1 MNITLKSFLSTLVV
15 IAALGLFFAPP
26 SFGLSANGMR
36 AAAVMLLAIGFWAVA
51 TLPEQLTGLIFLA
64 LCMLLAIAPA
74 SVVFAGFASG
84 TLWLV
89 VGGLVMAEAVRVTG
103 LGERL
108 AKVLFSRATLSYQGL
123 IASAV
128 TITVLLAFV
137 MPATVARVLLLL
149 PIFGAAAARWGLAAG
164 SNGQTAL
171 ALAAI
176 IVSYQ
181 CGVTVLPAN
190 APNLI
195 LAGAAET
202 LYNKPLIYAD
212 YLLIHFPVLGVLKG
226 VIIAVLLCKLFPAV
240 TRAPVTLEPHKPM
253 LPQERRLLVILFTA
267 LALWASDFV
276 HGIRPGWI
284 ALTAAIIILMPRVGV
299 VPRDTFPERI
309 KLGSFFYVGSI
320 LGFGAVM
327 QESGVGNALGGTLL
341 SMLNLQPGNDAVN
354 FFKLALFST
363 FTGMFTTNPA
373 QPALLAPLAAQ
384 MAEAAGWRIEAAL
397 MIAVVGF
404 STMILPY
411 QAPPVMVGVQVAGIS
426 LRSTLRLTVPLGLIS
441 IFVLLPLDYL
451 WWWWLGYFR

>member
-1 MNITLKSFLSTLVV
+1 MSLSLKSFLTTVVV
-15 IAALGLFFAPP
+15 IAAMVLFFTTPP
-26 SFGLSANGMR
+26 AGASVNSMH
-36 AAAVMLLAIGFWAVA
+36 AAAVMLLAIGLWAVGS
-51 TLPEQLTGLIFLA
+51 LPEHLTGLIFLA

-74 SVVFAGFASG
+74 GVVFSGFASG

-89 VGGLVMAEAVRVTG
+89 LGGLVLAEAVRATG

-108 AKVLFSRATLSYQGL
+108 AKFLFSRATLSYQGL
-123 IASAV
+123 IAAAV
-128 TITVLLAFV
+128 AITIVLSFV

-149 PIFGAAAARWGLAAG
+149 PIFAAAGARLGLVAG

-171 ALAAI
+171 ALVAM
-176 IVSYQ
+176 IVSFQ

-190 APNLI
+190 APNLV

-212 YLLIHFPVLGVLKG
+212 YLLLHFPVLGVLKG
-226 VIIAVLLCKLFPAV
+226 AIIAVLLCKLFPAA
-240 TRAPVTLEPHKPM
+240 TRTPDAEEPRTPM
-253 LPQERRLLVILFTA
+253 SPEERRLTTILIAA
-267 LALWASDFV
+267 LAFWATDFM
-276 HGIRPGWI
+276 HGIQPGWI
-284 ALTAAIIILMPRVGV
+284 ALTAAIVALMPGLGV
-299 VPRDTFPERI
+299 MPHTAFPERI
-309 KLGSFFYVGSI
+309 KLGTYFYVGAI

-327 QESGVGNALGGTLL
+327 QDSGVGKALGGTMLG
-341 SMLNLQPGNDAVN
+341 MLNVQPGNDMLN
-354 FFKLALFST
+354 FFKLALLGT
-363 FTGMFTTNPA
+363 VTGLLTTNPA

-411 QAPPVMVGVQVAGIS
+411 QAPPVMVGVQVMGIP
-426 LRSTLRLTVPLGLIS
+426 LRSTLRLTVPLALIC
-441 IFVLLPLDYL
+441 IFVLLPIDYL